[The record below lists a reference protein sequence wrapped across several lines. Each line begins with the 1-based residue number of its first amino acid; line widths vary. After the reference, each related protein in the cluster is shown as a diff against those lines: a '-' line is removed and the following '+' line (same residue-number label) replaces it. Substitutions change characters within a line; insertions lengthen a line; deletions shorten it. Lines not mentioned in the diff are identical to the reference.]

1 MLLLCRWLLR
11 VGLAARLATKL
22 FAVLDPT
29 HIECVYTKVQLARN
43 FSKPIYKSLPW
54 FLEYLEGKFAPED
67 ELHHNS
73 AVSERTERMNRQAIV
88 PHVPLITPP
97 GEPGSSMPATSTT
110 VAENV
115 EAGTQSSRQRDQQE
129 ERTTIKIGK
138 KRSEFYIY
146 KWKVCSM

>member
-1 MLLLCRWLLR
+1 MLLLCIWLLR

-22 FAVLDPT
+22 FVVLDPT

-146 KWKVCSM
+146 K